1 MKYKVFW
8 KLTDEFIDL
17 CTKNGNKDIDTISA
31 YEFEN
36 DEGNDFSSK
45 VNRLVELCCSYYP
58 HGEIYYAEYQTFK
71 SGYVYLSINKRQIK
85 AAVFEIRV
93 MPFYA
98 VQSNYYTYWDDG
110 TYDLSEAI
118 DMARDRMNDGKT
130 GVQIAVIDKRNNFC
144 YNCYIYNE
152 EFDRFELDIPG
163 NFNFKEYGFAI

>member
-45 VNRLVELCCSYYP
+45 VNKLVELCCSYYP
-58 HGEIYYAEYQTFK
+58 HGEIYYAEYQNFK
-71 SGYVYLSINKRQIK
+71 SGYVYISINKRQIK
-85 AAVFEIRV
+85 AADFEIRL

-98 VQSNYYTYWDDG
+98 VQSDDYTDWDDG

-118 DMARDRMNDGKT
+118 DMARDHMSDGKT
-130 GVQIAVIDKRNNFC
+130 GVQIAVINERNNFC
-144 YNCYIYNE
+144 ESALTYNE
-152 EFDRFELDIPG
+152 EFDRFEWDALGGVGID
-163 NFNFKEYGFAI
+163 EYGFAI